1 MEKQLHLFFNGHVQ
15 GVGFRFTAESIANNL
30 NITGWV
36 KNLADGRVE
45 IVARGEEDALK
56 NYLEQIKRSF
66 RNYID
71 DIDIQYQSVSGNF
84 KDFRLNKS

>member
-15 GVGFRFTAESIANNL
+15 GVGFRFTAEGIANNL

-45 IVARGEEDALK
+45 IMAKGEEDALK

-71 DIDIQYQSVSGNF
+71 DIDIQWQSVSGAFN
-84 KDFRLNKS
+84 DFRVANS